1 MAKSICFIV
10 SVRVIERSSLVD
22 DSLRLEMRGEG
33 QDSQIEAECAYMY
46 VYYEGWTNPV
56 GTSRGR
62 NIVCTREFSCIKAG

>member
-1 MAKSICFIV
+1 MANLAKSICFIV

-46 VYYEGWTNPV
+46 VY
-56 GTSRGR
+56 
-62 NIVCTREFSCIKAG
+62 